1 MKNAWRAALIL
12 LTSISCAATA
22 QAQSSRTYR
31 VGVLHAG
38 GAYYHAVEGLRA
50 GLKEL
55 GLQEGKQYTLDI
67 RETHGDAKAAEA
79 EAKSLEQAKVDVI
92 FSVPA
97 SVSLA
102 ANRSKPDCLARKTD
116 HASVA

>member
-67 RETHGDAKAAEA
+67 RETTAMPRLPKRRQRASNRP
-79 EAKSLEQAKVDVI
+79 KS
-92 FSVPA
+92 
-97 SVSLA
+97 
-102 ANRSKPDCLARKTD
+102 T
-116 HASVA
+116 